1 MASPGRIPSSPP
13 KGVSLEDEVNY
24 YKSQYQQVELELQE
38 FQASSK
44 ELEAELE
51 KDIEESENRERR
63 LREKAEQLNFEVDE
77 WKVRKHNCVTLCSV
91 TDLLQDQI

>member
-13 KGVSLEDEVNY
+13 KGVSLIEEVNY

-38 FQASSK
+38 FQTSSK

-63 LREKAEQLNFEVDE
+63 LREKAEQLAFEVDE
-77 WKVRKHNCVTLCSV
+77 WKVRKHALPRTL
-91 TDLLQDQI
+91 LRY